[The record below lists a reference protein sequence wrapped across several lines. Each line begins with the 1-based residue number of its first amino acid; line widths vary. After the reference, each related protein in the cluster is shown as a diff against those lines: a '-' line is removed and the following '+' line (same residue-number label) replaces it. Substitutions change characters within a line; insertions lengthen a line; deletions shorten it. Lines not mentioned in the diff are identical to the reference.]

1 MPTNV
6 TWKLNLEVQS
16 GPKTEV
22 ANTVQ
27 VDAYDRIQVTVPDTT
42 ASPTATTVDI
52 QPGAVGKVKV
62 LLIQSNR
69 YGDDLTFQVHDN
81 TTDEI
86 ALNDAVFLAGKGGIE
101 LLEGT
106 TTPLDKLLVTNTT
119 GQPVILEIIVGR
131 TAI

>member
-6 TWKLNLEVQS
+6 TWKLNLEIQS
-16 GPKTEV
+16 GPKAEI

-42 ASPTATTVDI
+42 ASPAATTIDI
-52 QPGAVGKVKV
+52 QPGAAGKVKV

-86 ALNDAVFLAGKGGIE
+86 ALNDAIFLAGKGGIE

-106 TTPLDKLLVTNTT
+106 TTLDKLLVTNTT
-119 GQPVILEIIVGR
+119 GQPAVLEIVVGR